1 MIKCHLYLS
10 IYKCKY
16 ASVHDTSF
24 LVLLKGLTGLVGAI
38 PDLIICGLGD
48 LQSEIYKDA
57 ILNQYPTSN

>member
-24 LVLLKGLTGLVGAI
+24 LILLKGLTGFVGAI
-38 PDLIICGLGD
+38 PDLIICGLDD
-48 LQSEIYKDA
+48 L
-57 ILNQYPTSN
+57 

>member
-16 ASVHDTSF
+16 ASVDDTSF

-38 PDLIICGLGD
+38 PDLIICGLDD
-48 LQSEIYKDA
+48 LQS
-57 ILNQYPTSN
+57 

>member
-24 LVLLKGLTGLVGAI
+24 LVLFKGLTGFVGAI
-38 PDLIICGLGD
+38 PDLIIRGLDD
-48 LQSEIYKDA
+48 LQSEICKDT
-57 ILNQYPTSN
+57 ILSQ